1 MNSRREPTERACF
14 APITTLATRGE
25 RRSSGSLRLDTG
37 ARRVDLPHNAAFGS
51 STLPAI
57 TRIALTALS
66 VAALVATAAAVAQD
80 DPVVARVGD
89 HEITRSDVEREVASL
104 PQQYQQMPFETIFAA
119 LRDRAINT
127 ALLSN
132 AAEARDLDEDP
143 AVQEAI
149 DDAVRLILRNRLI
162 ETTVDE
168 AVTEEALREAYDARK
183 ADPAFT
189 REEVK
194 ARHILVDERAAAVDI
209 IAELDGGADFA
220 ALAAERSTGPSGEQG
235 GDLGWFTKDQMVGP
249 FADAAFAMAPGD
261 VSAEP
266 VETRFG
272 FHVIKVEDRR
282 TTTPS
287 FEDSRAELEQ
297 ELGREAVTALLDEL
311 RADAEIQRF
320 DLDGQPVEPAN

>member
-1 MNSRREPTERACF
+1 M
-14 APITTLATRGE
+14 
-25 RRSSGSLRLDTG
+25 
-37 ARRVDLPHNAAFGS
+37 
-51 STLPAI
+51 PAI
-57 TRIALTALS
+57 TRTVFT
-66 VAALVATAAAVAQD
+66 VAALFVAVPAVAQD
-80 DPVVARVGD
+80 DPVVARVDD
-89 HEITRSDVEREVASL
+89 HEITRSDVEREVSSL

-132 AAEARDLDEDP
+132 AAEARDLDEEP
-143 AVQEAI
+143 AVKEAI

-162 ETTVDE
+162 ETTVDQ
-168 AVTEEALREAYDARK
+168 ALTEEALRAAYEARK
-183 ADPAFT
+183 AAPDFT

-194 ARHILVDERAAAVDI
+194 ASHILVDERAAAVDV
-209 IAELDGGADFA
+209 IAELDDGADFA
-220 ALAAERSTGPSGEQG
+220 TLAAERSTGPSGEQG

-249 FADAAFAMAPGD
+249 FADAAFAMTPGE

-287 FEDSRAELEQ
+287 FEDSRVELEQ
-297 ELGREAVTALLDEL
+297 ELGREAVTALLEEL
-311 RADAEIQRF
+311 RDDAAIQRF
-320 DLDGQPVEPAN
+320 DLEGQPVETAN

>member
-1 MNSRREPTERACF
+1 
-14 APITTLATRGE
+14 
-25 RRSSGSLRLDTG
+25 
-37 ARRVDLPHNAAFGS
+37 
-51 STLPAI
+51 LPAI
-57 TRIALTALS
+57 TRIALATL
-66 VAALVATAAAVAQD
+66 AAASLVGATLIAASPAVAQD

-89 HEITRSDVEREVASL
+89 HEITRSDVEREVGSL
-104 PQQYQQMPFETIFAA
+104 PQQYQQMPFETIFPA

-132 AAEARDLDEDP
+132 AAEARELDEDP

-149 DDAVRLILRNRLI
+149 DDAIRLILRNRLI
-162 ETTVDE
+162 ETTVDA
-168 AVTEEALREAYDARK
+168 AVTEEALRAAYDARK
-183 ADPAFT
+183 GDPAFA

-209 IAELDGGADFA
+209 IAELEGGADFA

-235 GDLGWFTKDQMVGP
+235 GDLGWFTKEQMVGP
-249 FADAAFAMAPGD
+249 FADAAFALAPGE

-287 FEDSRAELEQ
+287 FEDSRVELEQ

-320 DLDGQPVEPAN
+320 DLEGQPVEPAN